1 MARVVLGAGEKG
13 EGGDTVELKP
23 CPICGAKAFISH
35 NNVDGFD
42 FGWSVGCPRFRLADG
57 IHGFDYDTPEDEVER
72 HRLTGFYYPSKER
85 AVEAWNDRV
94 EAGEWRISPWK
105 T

>member
-1 MARVVLGAGEKG
+1 M
-13 EGGDTVELKP
+13 ELKP
-23 CPICGAKAFISH
+23 CPICGAKAFVSH
-35 NNVDGFD
+35 DVVDGFE
-42 FGWSVGCPRFRLADG
+42 FGWSVGCPRFCRNDG
-57 IHGFDYDTPEDEVER
+57 IHGFDDDMPEDEFEAK
-72 HRLTGFYYPSKER
+72 RLTGFNYLTKDK